1 MWFSKYEVWSMRAG
15 SYESLIFTDSN
26 TFTVGKLFLWEK
38 FQIAERLAIV
48 RPDFE
53 SFANYGAILHLNRKY
68 DEAEIFYNKALQL
81 QKDDQTTLKNLEKLK
96 RARAKI

>member
-1 MWFSKYEVWSMRAG
+1 MKAWFLLIPIL
-15 SYESLIFTDSN
+15 SLLEN
-26 TFTVGKLFLWEK
+26 FLWEK

-81 QKDDQTTLKNLEKLK
+81 QKDDETTLKNLEKLK
-96 RARAKI
+96 RARAKIWKLMYLG